1 MLFRFILVGLCIFVV
16 SACQYANNTTDS
28 ALVAVSKATSDSV
41 AQPVHINYEKYK
53 LANGL
58 TVILHQDTSD
68 PLVHVDMTYHVG
80 SARELPGKTGF
91 AHFFEHM
98 MFQGSENVAD
108 EQHFKIVTDA
118 GGTLN
123 GTTNRD
129 RTNYFQTVPAN
140 QLEKVLWLEA
150 DRMGFLLPAVT
161 QEKFEIQRETVKNER
176 AERVDN
182 QPYGRRHEKIAEAL
196 YPEGHPYG
204 WLTIGYVEDLDRVN
218 VNDLKAFFQR
228 WYGPNN
234 AVLTIGGD
242 IDIAQTKAWISRY
255 FSEIPAGP
263 DIPAQAPGIAQLSEN
278 RFVTLEDNIHLPLLQ
293 IVLPTVHARHED
305 EAALDVLS
313 NILGSGKT
321 SLFYESL
328 VKTGKAV
335 QAGVSHPC
343 SELACEFNLM
353 ALISPESGESLAGM
367 YDTIQTMLD
376 TFESRPFD
384 DDALLRVK
392 ASIKASTIYGLQ
404 SVSGKVSTMAYNE
417 TFFGNPNLI
426 NEDIAR
432 YNNVTKEDVY
442 RVFRKYIKG
451 QKAVVLSVVPHGQS
465 ALAAAPQ
472 TFQSAPREFA
482 IQQETTSI
490 DVARQTSRTSSAG
503 FDRSVVPEAGPAP
516 SVTVPEYWRDRL
528 DNGMQIIGVTSDET
542 PTVSFT
548 LDMEGGMLLDPMEK
562 AGLSQMTAM
571 MMNETTQGYSNEAM
585 SNELAKLGS
594 SISFTSNG
602 RYTQVFVSSLTENL
616 DATLAL
622 LKEKLFRPAFL
633 ESDFDRLK
641 KQVIDGINS
650 QAKNPSALAERAT
663 SLVLWGKQNRISLSQ
678 TGTAETIQNITLDDV
693 KRFYANYYVPA
704 KSTLVM
710 VGDISQAALIDRL
723 AFLSDWQGSDY
734 TIPGYASFPEYQ
746 SNQIYLVDVPG
757 ATQSTVRMVS
767 RSLPYDATGDYF
779 HAQLMNFP
787 LGDDFNSRIN
797 QNLRE
802 DKGYTYGAY
811 SSFNGG
817 KSLGWF
823 EAGAELKQQ
832 YTEAGIVELMKEIN
846 QYKQQG
852 ITEAELAFMQNAFT
866 LSEALE
872 YETPMDKAA
881 FLRRLVAYDLPSDY
895 KQTQKSIIRGIAKP
909 ELDKVASRLLN
920 TQDLQII
927 IVGDKQAL
935 QPQLEALAMPVHD
948 ISFAG
953 G

>member
-1 MLFRFILVGLCIFVV
+1 MLFRYLLVGLCVCV
-16 SACQYANNTTDS
+16 MSACQYAHQAQSSANAQPLRDRTDNE
-28 ALVAVSKATSDSV
+28 VN
-41 AQPVHINYEKYK
+41 PVHINYEKYR

-58 TVILHQDTSD
+58 TIILHQDTSD

-98 MFQGSENVAD
+98 MFQGSQHVAD
-108 EQHFKIVTDA
+108 EQHFKIITDA

-182 QPYGRRHEKIAEAL
+182 QPYGMRHEKIAEAL
-196 YPEGHPYG
+196 YPAGHPYG
-204 WLTIGYVEDLDRVN
+204 WLTIGYVDDLERVD
-218 VNDLKAFFQR
+218 VNDLKAFFKR

-242 IDIAQTKAWISRY
+242 INIKQTKQWIDKY
-255 FSEIPAGP
+255 FSEIPEGP
-263 DIPAQAPGIAQLSEN
+263 EVISQQPGVPQLPEN
-278 RFVTLEDNIHLPLLQ
+278 RFITLEDNIHLPLLQ
-293 IVLPTVHARHED
+293 IVLPTVHARHDD

-343 SELACEFNLM
+343 SELACDFNLM
-353 ALISPESGESLAGM
+353 ALISPESELSMAQM
-367 YDTIQTMLD
+367 FETIQTLLD
-376 TFESRPFD
+376 NFESRPFD

-404 SVSGKVSTMAYNE
+404 SVSGKVSTMAYNQ
-417 TFFGNPNLI
+417 TFFANPDLI

-432 YNNVTKEDVY
+432 YNSVTKEDVY

-451 QKAVVLSVVPHGQS
+451 KKAVVLSVVPNGQPE
-465 ALAAAPQ
+465 LAAAPQ
-472 TFQSAPREFA
+472 NYQPPSREYA
-482 IQQETTSI
+482 EQAHDASETEAVIATDKIESHV
-490 DVARQTSRTSSAG
+490 DRTM
-503 FDRSVVPEAGPAP
+503 VPKAGPAP
-516 SVTVPEYWRDRL
+516 VVNVPEYWQDSFG
-528 DNGMQIIGVTSDET
+528 NGMQIIGVTTDET

-571 MMNETTQGYSNEAM
+571 MMNETTLGFSNEAM
-585 SNELAKLGS
+585 SNALAKLGS
-594 SISFTSNG
+594 SISFSSNG
-602 RYTQVFVSSLTENL
+602 RFTQIFVSSLTENL

-622 LKEKLFRPAFL
+622 LQEKLFRPAFL
-633 ESDFDRLK
+633 ASDFERLQ
-641 KQVIDGINS
+641 KQIIDGINS

-663 SLVLWGKQNRISLSQ
+663 SLVLWGESNRISLSQ
-678 TGTAETIQNITLDDV
+678 TGTAETISNITLDDV
-693 KRFYANYYVPA
+693 KAFYAKYYVPA
-704 KSTLVM
+704 KSTVVM
-710 VGDISQAALIDRL
+710 VGDLSQEKLIERL
-723 AFLSDWQGSDY
+723 AFLSDWQGADY
-734 TIPGYASFPEYQ
+734 PIPGYESFPEYK

-779 HAQLMNFP
+779 YAQLMNFP

-832 YTEAGIVELMKEIN
+832 YTQAGIVELIKEIN
-846 QYKQQG
+846 QYRQQG

-895 KQTQKSIIRGIAKP
+895 KQTQKSIILNIAKP
-909 ELDKVASRLLN
+909 ELDKVANRFLN
-920 TQDLQII
+920 TSDLQII

-935 QPQLEALAMPVHD
+935 QPQLEALSMPIHEV
-948 ISFAG
+948 SFAG